1 LTNFLFRCNIAIRVD
16 GKKMKI
22 ALVSPYDFSYPGGVT
37 KHISYLEAEFRRR
50 GHDVNIIAPCSE
62 DEGGLPEHLIKVS
75 GFISHIPFSGS
86 VARISLS
93 PMIYQRVKEFLK
105 RGRFDVIH
113 LHEPLAPALPLIILR
128 HSSLTPESILVG
140 TFHAYRESGAG
151 YEYGK
156 PILKRFI
163 NRLDG
168 KIAVSKA
175 ARDYV
180 ASYFP
185 GEYVIIPNGIDVER
199 FGKAEPL
206 EGLREGGSKILFV
219 GRLEKRKG
227 LKYLLRAFSLVKET
241 LPKSKLI
248 VVGAYDKDDKRPF
261 VRYIRR
267 HRLRGVKFVGYVS
280 EEDLPRYYRT
290 CDVFCAPSIGFES
303 FGIVLL
309 EAMAAGVPIVA
320 SDIAGYREV
329 LKDGEEGF
337 LVPPGDEFALADAL
351 IRLLNDPSLRKE
363 MGRRGQEK
371 ANAYSWE
378 RVAGRVLDYYQELRR
393 KRKEDNGRD

>member
-1 LTNFLFRCNIAIRVD
+1 MR
-16 GKKMKI
+16 I

-37 KHISYLEAEFRRR
+37 KHISCLEAEFRRR

-62 DEGGLPEHLIKVS
+62 DGGRLPEHLIKIS
-75 GFISHIPFSGS
+75 GFISPIPFSGS

-93 PMIYQRVKEFLK
+93 PRIYQRVKEVLK

-206 EGLREGGSKILFV
+206 EGLIEGGPKILFV

-261 VRYIRR
+261 IRYIRR
-267 HRLRGVKFVGYVS
+267 HRLRGVRFVGYVS

-290 CDVFCAPSIGFES
+290 CDVFCAPSTGFES

-329 LKDGEEGF
+329 LKNGQEGF
-337 LVPPGDEFALADAL
+337 LVPPEDDIALADAL
-351 IRLLNDPSLRKE
+351 IRLLKDPSLRKE

-378 RVAGRVLDYYQELRR
+378 RVAGHILDYYQELRR
-393 KRKEDNGRD
+393 KREEGNGKC